1 VEGGV
6 LSLSSLRGR
15 PVILVFHRSYFCA
28 PCRQQLSELKKI
40 YPFVRERGGE
50 ILVLSAEERELSA
63 RLKREEGLPFPVL
76 ADDGR
81 AGRAFGV
88 YNLLGDGLDAPAVF
102 VIDGQGVVRWKQV
115 GRHFAD
121 LASPSRVRSE
131 FRKVVGR

>member
-1 VEGGV
+1 
-6 LSLSSLRGR
+6 
-15 PVILVFHRSYFCA
+15 VILVFHRSYFCA

-40 YPFVRERGGE
+40 YPLVKEGGGE

-63 RLKREEGLPFPVL
+63 RLKREESLPFPLLV
-76 ADDGR
+76 DDGR

-88 YNLLGDGLDAPAVF
+88 HDLLGDGLDAPAVF
-102 VIDGQGVVRWKQV
+102 VIDGQGVIRWKQV

-121 LASPSRVRSE
+121 LASPQRVKNV